1 MKGETR
7 NLKEDSLIVDWR
19 LPMGVRQDER
29 TPLFSR
35 TMMDLRQWRQK
46 KEICYAL

>member
-7 NLKEDSLIVDWR
+7 NLKEGSLIADRR

-29 TPLFSR
+29 TPLFLAR
-35 TMMDLRQWRQK
+35 
-46 KEICYAL
+46 